1 MEDRSH
7 YRGLSIVGPFILI
20 GLGIVLLLQQLN
32 MIQWSLWEV
41 AFRLWPLIII
51 AVGADILIARRSF
64 IGAVASL
71 LVVLALFVGGIYLMG
86 AGPGP
91 GQTGDRLTS
100 EEIAYDLGDAATGE
114 INLTLDAGQMTLGAL
129 GADSKSVIAGTIRQA
144 PNESVTSGHNFSGTK
159 VNVNIESHWPQTYF
173 FNTTGI
179 DHTWD
184 LALTGKVP
192 LNVNLT
198 LGAGEI
204 VADLTGLKITSVN
217 VKIGAGHLV
226 LILPEGSNI
235 RVDVSIGAGSAEIR
249 LPGKAPVKVDCTTG
263 VGNCALPN
271 GSGFWGQEYTSPDY
285 SSADSKITIDMN
297 LGVGEGEVSQ

>member
-1 MEDRSH
+1 MEDRSR

-51 AVGADILIARRSF
+51 AVGADILVARRSF
-64 IGAVASL
+64 IAAVVSL

-86 AGPGP
+86 AGPGR
-91 GQTGDRLTS
+91 TGDRLTA
-100 EEIAYDLGDAATGE
+100 EEVAYDLGDAASGE
-114 INLTLDAGQMTLGAL
+114 INLTLDAGQMTVGAL
-129 GADSKSVIAGTIRQA
+129 SADSKNAIAGTIRQA
-144 PNESVTSGHNFSGTK
+144 PNESVTSSHNFSGTK
-159 VNVNIESHWPQTYF
+159 VNVDIESRWPQTYF
-173 FNTTGI
+173 FNTTGV

-192 LNVNLT
+192 LSVNLT
-198 LGAGEI
+198 MGAGEI

-226 LILPEGSNI
+226 LTLPEGSNI
-235 RVDVSIGAGSAEIR
+235 RVEVSIGAGSAEIR
-249 LPGKAPVKVDCTTG
+249 LPGKAAVKVDCTTG

-271 GSGFWGQEYTSPDY
+271 GSGFWGQEYTSSDY
-285 SSADSKITIDMN
+285 SSADSKITIEMS
-297 LGVGEGEVSQ
+297 LGVGEGEVTQ

>member
-1 MEDRSH
+1 MEERSH

-20 GLGIVLLLQQLN
+20 GIGIVLLLQQLN
-32 MIQWSLWEV
+32 MIQWGFWEV

-51 AVGADILIARRSF
+51 AVGADILIARRSY

-86 AGPGP
+86 AGPAR
-91 GQTGDRLTS
+91 TGDRLTS
-100 EEIAYDLGDAATGE
+100 EEVAYDLGDAASGE
-114 INLTLDAGQMTLGAL
+114 INLTLDAGQMTIGAL
-129 GADSKSVIAGTIRQA
+129 SADSKNAIAGTIRQA
-144 PNESVTSGHNFSGTK
+144 PNESVTSSHNFSGSK
-159 VNVNIESHWPQTYF
+159 VHVDIESRWPQTYF
-173 FNTTGI
+173 FTTEI

-184 LALTGKVP
+184 LALTGRVP
-192 LNVNLT
+192 LDLNLT

-204 VADLTGLKITSVN
+204 VADLTGLKLNSVN

-226 LILPEGSNI
+226 LILPEGSTI

-285 SSADSKITIDMN
+285 SSADAKITIEMS
-297 LGVGEGEVSQ
+297 LGVGEGEVTQ